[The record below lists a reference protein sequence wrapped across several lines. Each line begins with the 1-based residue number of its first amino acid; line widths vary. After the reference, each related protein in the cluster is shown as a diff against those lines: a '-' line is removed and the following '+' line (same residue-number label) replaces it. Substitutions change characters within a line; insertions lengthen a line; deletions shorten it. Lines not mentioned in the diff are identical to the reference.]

1 MSTYFEFK
9 DKTRIFFTCK
19 EIIPTRTAKTTDY
32 IVEDGSEL
40 SDHYVTNSPE
50 LSINAVISN
59 VNFGL
64 GNGEDKPQKAYDKL
78 NFAIDKKEPLIIST
92 VERIY
97 KNYFITNLSA
107 PKTKDS
113 GKSLYFTLSL
123 KKVETAVTKAIL
135 PKPANITNKT
145 SKNQAS
151 QKVSQGKK
159 SLNVAT
165 TSQALRKSE
174 RNIR

>member
-1 MSTYFEFK
+1 MATYFQFK
-9 DKTRIFFTCK
+9 DGTIIPFTCK
-19 EIIPTRTAKTTDY
+19 EITPTRTAKTTDH

-40 SDHYVTNSPE
+40 SDHYVTNAPE

-78 NFAIDKKEPLIIST
+78 NFAMDKKESLIIWT
-92 VERIY
+92 TERIY
-97 KNYFITNLSA
+97 KKYFITNLSA
-107 PKTKDS
+107 PKTKDT

-135 PKPANITNKT
+135 PKPANISNKAT
-145 SKNQAS
+145 KNQAN

-165 TSQALRKSE
+165 PSQVLRKSE